1 MNGQGPTCINILIS
15 QFLSNYLFRL
25 TTIAKPFSLSRSMS
39 TADDAGAA
47 VNAPKKKQ
55 RVSSSSTCL
64 PSTLAVIDLSDE
76 SLTERPRKPPLLRRT
91 ASHSLFHFSP
101 SSSAADFN
109 DQCTA
114 DVVLALRLD
123 HQPSS
128 SFDCDDAFSE
138 SSSIASPETQIYL
151 HSRVLRRS
159 KYFAALLSDRWQQ
172 KSDAASSM
180 DEENCFKIH
189 RITHRIPA
197 VYDSMDDYV
206 TVLKLLYSDDLLFA
220 IDNLSTALDLLPIA
234 LELLFE
240 DCVKACVRFIE
251 AVPWSE
257 DDEKRILSL
266 IPLLSEE
273 ESKELLA
280 RVSPLKNDSSE
291 EMLHGLILSAIH
303 SNSNMAFAKAFVA
316 KLLRDFSS
324 RETARKVL
332 DAAFDKSLRVV
343 KQSLEEYSS
352 PDFRGSHDETEV
364 IQRLNLHTAMTN
376 LKHVLWLVERMIE
389 LRVADTAVKAWSE
402 QASLTAD
409 LRRAFL
415 DDLWRAFFPGL
426 PSVVLRCTCRL
437 ASAVVTGNILA
448 ARQVRM
454 KLVRD
459 WLPVLI
465 ICKERVPIMGSNSM
479 SLYVELEDI
488 FLRIISTLPISDSQ
502 ELLQQC
508 LSFSTRNIDDCPHL
522 VDAFTTWFRRA
533 NRPAQADLSE

>member
-1 MNGQGPTCINILIS
+1 
-15 QFLSNYLFRL
+15 
-25 TTIAKPFSLSRSMS
+25 MS
-39 TADDAGAA
+39 TADDHNCDGAA
-47 VNAPKKKQ
+47 VTAPKKKQ
-55 RVSSSSTCL
+55 RIGSSSCL
-64 PSTLAVIDLSDE
+64 SSTLAVIDLSDE
-76 SLTERPRKPPLLRRT
+76 SPKGRPRKPLLLRRT
-91 ASHSLFHFSP
+91 SSHSLCNAS
-101 SSSAADFN
+101 SSSAAGDFN
-109 DQCTA
+109 DPSTA
-114 DVVLALRLD
+114 DVILSLRPD
-123 HQPSS
+123 RQSS
-128 SFDCDDAFSE
+128 SFDCVDGFAE
-138 SSSIASPETQIYL
+138 SSSIAAAETQIYL

-159 KYFAALLSDRWQQ
+159 KYFAALISDRWQQ
-172 KSDAASSM
+172 QSDASSSM
-180 DEENCFKIH
+180 DDENCRKIH
-189 RITHRIPA
+189 RINHRIPA
-197 VYDSMDDYV
+197 SNDSMNDYL
-206 TVLKLLYSDDLLFA
+206 TVLKLLYSDDLLFS
-220 IDNLSTALDLLPIA
+220 IDNLSTALDLIPIA

-240 DCVKACVRFIE
+240 DCVRACIKLIE

-257 DDEKRILSL
+257 DEEKRVLSL

-280 RVSPLKNDSSE
+280 RLSPLKNDSSE

-303 SNSNMAFAKAFVA
+303 SHSNMAFAKAFVA

-332 DAAFDKSLRVV
+332 DAAFEKSLRIV
-343 KQSLEEYSS
+343 KQSLEEYLS
-352 PDFRGSHDETEV
+352 PDFRGSHDETEA
-364 IQRLNLHTAMTN
+364 IQRLNLHSAVTN

-389 LRVADTAVKAWSE
+389 LRVADTAVEAWSE

-437 ASAVVTGNILA
+437 ANAIVTGNILA

-465 ICKERVPIMGSNSM
+465 ICRERVSIIGSNSM
-479 SLYVELEDI
+479 SLYVELEEI
-488 FLRIISTLPISDSQ
+488 FLRIISTLPVSDAQ

-533 NRPAQADLSE
+533 NRPPQSDLGE

>member
-1 MNGQGPTCINILIS
+1 
-15 QFLSNYLFRL
+15 
-25 TTIAKPFSLSRSMS
+25 MS
-39 TADDAGAA
+39 TANDANCAGAA
-47 VNAPKKKQ
+47 VSAPKKKQ
-55 RVSSSSTCL
+55 RIGTSSGL

-76 SLTERPRKPPLLRRT
+76 SLTKRPRKPPLLRRT
-91 ASHSLFHFSP
+91 ASHSLSHFSP
-101 SSSAADFN
+101 SSASADFN
-109 DQCTA
+109 DQSTA
-114 DVVLALRLD
+114 DVVLGLLFDR
-123 HQPSS
+123 QSS
-128 SFDCDDAFSE
+128 SFDCVDDFSE
-138 SSSIASPETQIYL
+138 SSSIASPEIQIYL
-151 HSRVLRRS
+151 HSRVLHRS

-172 KSDAASSM
+172 KSDATSSM
-180 DEENCFKIH
+180 DEENGPKILS
-189 RITHRIPA
+189 ITHLIPA
-197 VYDSMDDYV
+197 SNDSMNDYL
-206 TVLKLLYSDDLLFA
+206 TVLKLLYSDDLLFS

-240 DCVKACVRFIE
+240 DCVRACVRFIE

-280 RVSPLKNDSSE
+280 RLSPLKNDSSE

-303 SNSNMAFAKAFVA
+303 SHSNMAFAKAFVA

-352 PDFRGSHDETEV
+352 PDFRGSHDETEA
-364 IQRLNLHTAMTN
+364 IQRLNLHTAVTN

-389 LRVADTAVKAWSE
+389 LRVADSAVKAWSE

-437 ASAVVTGNILA
+437 ANAVVTGNILA

-465 ICKERVPIMGSNSM
+465 ICKERVSIMGSNSM
-479 SLYVELEDI
+479 SLYVELEEI
-488 FLRIISTLPISDSQ
+488 FLRIISTLPISDAQ

-522 VDAFTTWFRRA
+522 IDAFTTWFRRA
-533 NRPAQADLSE
+533 NRPPQADLCE

>member
-1 MNGQGPTCINILIS
+1 
-15 QFLSNYLFRL
+15 
-25 TTIAKPFSLSRSMS
+25 MS
-39 TADDAGAA
+39 TGDEANCAGAA
-47 VNAPKKKQ
+47 VNTPKKKQ
-55 RVSSSSTCL
+55 RVGSSSCL

-91 ASHSLFHFSP
+91 ASHSLSHFSP
-101 SSSAADFN
+101 SSAAADFN
-109 DQCTA
+109 DPSTA

-123 HQPSS
+123 RQSS
-128 SFDCDDAFSE
+128 SFDCADVLSE
-138 SSSIASPETQIYL
+138 SSAIDSIETQIYL

-172 KSDAASSM
+172 KSDTASST
-180 DEENCFKIH
+180 DGENCLRVH
-189 RITHRIPA
+189 RITHRVPA
-197 VYDSMDDYV
+197 SIDSMNDYL
-206 TVLKLLYSDDLLFA
+206 TVLKLLYSDDLLFS

-240 DCVKACVRFIE
+240 DCVRACVRFIE

-257 DDEKRILSL
+257 DDEKRILNL

-280 RVSPLKNDSSE
+280 RLSPLKNDCSE

-303 SNSNMAFAKAFVA
+303 SHSNMAFAKAFVA

-332 DAAFDKSLRVV
+332 DTAFDKSLRVV

-352 PDFRGSHDETEV
+352 PDFRGSHDETEA

-389 LRVADTAVKAWSE
+389 LRVADAAVKAWSE

-437 ASAVVTGNILA
+437 ANAVVSGNILA
-448 ARQVRM
+448 ARQVR
-454 KLVRD
+454 LATS
-459 WLPVLI
+459 
-465 ICKERVPIMGSNSM
+465 C
-479 SLYVELEDI
+479 SL
-488 FLRIISTLPISDSQ
+488 
-502 ELLQQC
+502 
-508 LSFSTRNIDDCPHL
+508 
-522 VDAFTTWFRRA
+522 
-533 NRPAQADLSE
+533 

>member
-1 MNGQGPTCINILIS
+1 
-15 QFLSNYLFRL
+15 
-25 TTIAKPFSLSRSMS
+25 
-39 TADDAGAA
+39 
-47 VNAPKKKQ
+47 
-55 RVSSSSTCL
+55 
-64 PSTLAVIDLSDE
+64 
-76 SLTERPRKPPLLRRT
+76 
-91 ASHSLFHFSP
+91 
-101 SSSAADFN
+101 
-109 DQCTA
+109 
-114 DVVLALRLD
+114 
-123 HQPSS
+123 
-128 SFDCDDAFSE
+128 
-138 SSSIASPETQIYL
+138 
-151 HSRVLRRS
+151 
-159 KYFAALLSDRWQQ
+159 
-172 KSDAASSM
+172 M

-448 ARQVRM
+448 ARQVTILM
-454 KLVRD
+454 LLYSCLV
-459 WLPVLI
+459 
-465 ICKERVPIMGSNSM
+465 
-479 SLYVELEDI
+479 
-488 FLRIISTLPISDSQ
+488 
-502 ELLQQC
+502 
-508 LSFSTRNIDDCPHL
+508 
-522 VDAFTTWFRRA
+522 
-533 NRPAQADLSE
+533 